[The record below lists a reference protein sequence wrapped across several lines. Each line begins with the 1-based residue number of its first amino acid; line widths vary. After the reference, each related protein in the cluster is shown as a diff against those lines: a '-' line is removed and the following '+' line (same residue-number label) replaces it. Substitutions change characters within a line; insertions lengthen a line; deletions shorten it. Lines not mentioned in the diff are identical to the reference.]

1 MERWIMHVDMDA
13 FFASVEQLKHP
24 EYRGRPVIVGGSSPR
39 GVVSTA
45 SYEARAFGVHSA
57 MPLFEA
63 HRLCPQGIFVP
74 GHMAL
79 YTEFS
84 DEIMKIFK
92 ETSPLVE
99 QLSIDEAFLDLTGM
113 EALGGAEKIAH
124 GVQERIAADLDL
136 TASVGLAPNKFLAKL
151 ASDLRKPHG
160 FVVIKKEE
168 AAAMLAPMS
177 VRKIFGIGR
186 KGAEHLARYGIT
198 TIGQL
203 AKAPLSVLEKVFGIN
218 AQAVQYLALGIDNRP
233 VVNEYEEKSLG
244 KETTFEEDYRDY
256 ETLKAIMLDLVGQVG
271 WRLRH
276 QKLTGTT
283 VTLKIKYA
291 DFKTITRSI
300 SATAPIRWDEEIAVL
315 ATKLLQKIDLRKP
328 VRLLGVSLSNLE
340 ALDTRP
346 TLGFAEDEKMGKRN
360 LAIDALKDKFG
371 EQIIQRGLTQDNTK
385 NVPEGQKK

>member
-1 MERWIMHVDMDA
+1 
-13 FFASVEQLKHP
+13 
-24 EYRGRPVIVGGSSPR
+24 
-39 GVVSTA
+39 
-45 SYEARAFGVHSA
+45 
-57 MPLFEA
+57 
-63 HRLCPQGIFVP
+63 
-74 GHMAL
+74 
-79 YTEFS
+79 
-84 DEIMKIFK
+84 
-92 ETSPLVE
+92 
-99 QLSIDEAFLDLTGM
+99 
-113 EALGGAEKIAH
+113 
-124 GVQERIAADLDL
+124 
-136 TASVGLAPNKFLAKL
+136 
-151 ASDLRKPHG
+151 
-160 FVVIKKEE
+160 
-168 AAAMLAPMS
+168 
-177 VRKIFGIGR
+177 
-186 KGAEHLARYGIT
+186 
-198 TIGQL
+198 
-203 AKAPLSVLEKVFGIN
+203 
-218 AQAVQYLALGIDNRP
+218 
-233 VVNEYEEKSLG
+233 
-244 KETTFEEDYRDY
+244 
-256 ETLKAIMLDLVGQVG
+256 MLDLVGQVG